1 MPFQL
6 KDFNSIVLA
15 EINHARAVTDRVND
29 FAPGSVVRTIME
41 APAVEIEELY
51 LQMFLGL
58 RDAIPV
64 SAFVS
69 FGFEKTPAKRAFGYV
84 SVSSQFALEQ
94 DELIEF
100 GTLFET
106 SDGLQYTADA
116 DVIWRAGQTLVQ
128 VPVRAVLPG
137 LAGNVPAGAIT
148 ICRQFPSLSGF
159 IVSNPAITNGVD
171 EESDESRE
179 GRFAEFIRSLSRGT
193 VAACRYAA
201 SQSRVVD
208 AGGVINEYVTR
219 LGLNETP
226 GRVNIYI
233 YSNEGVPSAAL
244 LADGQRRLDGYRDE
258 NTGAIVPGVRAAG
271 VRVDVLPMV
280 ERAVSVAIQVRMRF
294 GYALTPAVVQSLT
307 DTYNGAIR
315 AVPAGEVLYL
325 GDLTETLL
333 KTPGVAEIVPQ
344 STSNIFC
351 DVSEALVPGTLTVTP
366 L

>member
-1 MPFQL
+1 MSFQL
-6 KDFNSIVLA
+6 KNFNSIVLA

-94 DELIEF
+94 DEPILF

-148 ICRQFPSLSGF
+148 ICQQFPAVSGF
-159 IVSNPAITNGVD
+159 VVSNAAITNGVN

-201 SQSRVVD
+201 SQSRVAD
-208 AGGVINEYVTR
+208 AAGVINEYVTR
-219 LGLNETP
+219 LGLSENP

-233 YSNEGVPSAAL
+233 YSNKGVPSAAL

-280 ERAVSVAIQVRMRF
+280 ERSVSVAIQVRMRT
-294 GYALTPAVVQSLT
+294 GYALTPAVIQSLT

-325 GDLTETLL
+325 GDLTESLL